1 MNKLAKSTTSKSIIK
16 REFNRKRE
24 QLIREKEL
32 DIALEKRHQGLDDF
46 SKGDMKPFVKSVKTK
61 LKKARKNNLIK

>member
-1 MNKLAKSTTSKSIIK
+1 MTKPTTSKGIIRK
-16 REFNRKRE
+16 EFLRKRE

-46 SKGDMKPFVKSVKTK
+46 KKGDMKPFVKAVKLK